1 MKKDLDPNK
10 LKQLETR
17 LANLSGSTLNREFLS
32 WEELSKKE
40 SKFPDLYTPPKT
52 AQVIAF
58 PGKFKWAL
66 GVGGTTLLAAAA
78 SLSFVFFLKKSSSGA
93 DIPSEIAKGSAAAPP
108 VFFSE
113 LLGEIQTSKGN
124 NFLLHP
130 GETVQIALKKGDKI
144 RPGDRILTADNG
156 SVDLDFENKT
166 WIRVASASLVQLT
179 DLKKSDFS
187 AIQTIGIEKG
197 KVLATV
203 GKLKKDSV
211 FQIVS
216 GSYSTIVRGTTFSVS
231 VDEGGKQ
238 TVSVREGSVEI
249 KNNRQDSEEKSI
261 YLESSKQV
269 SVSSDKAEPVI
280 SLGPKEEKELKA
292 LHTQVDLARENKLY
306 VEYSRLELIR
316 LEDGTEL
323 HGVILGQSDTHLQFE
338 GADGKIEIP
347 IVKIVETEKIR

>member
-10 LKQLETR
+10 LKQLESR
-17 LANLSGSTLNREFLS
+17 LAHLSKSTLNREFLS

-40 SKFPDLYTPPKT
+40 PKFPDLYMPPKT
-52 AQVIAF
+52 GQVVVF

-66 GVGGTTLLAAAA
+66 GVGGTALFATAA
-78 SLSFVFFLKKSSSGA
+78 SLLFVFFLKDSSSGT
-93 DIPSEIAKGSAAAPP
+93 DNPSEMAKGAASPP
-108 VFFSE
+108 VLFSE

-124 NFLLHP
+124 NFLLHL

-144 RPGDRILTADNG
+144 RPGDKILTAENG

-179 DLKKSDFS
+179 DLKKSDSS

-211 FQIVS
+211 FQVVS

-231 VDEGGKQ
+231 VDENGKQ
-238 TVSVREGSVEI
+238 TVSVREGSVEV
-249 KNNRQDSEEKSI
+249 KNNSQNSEESI
-261 YLESSKQV
+261 YLESLKQV
-269 SVSSDKAEPVI
+269 SVSSDKAESVI
-280 SLGPKEEKELKA
+280 SLGSKEEKELKA

-306 VEYSRLELIR
+306 EEYSRLELVR

-323 HGVILGQSDTHLQFE
+323 HGVILGQTDTHLQFE
-338 GADGKIEIP
+338 GTDGKIEIP

>member
-1 MKKDLDPNK
+1 MQKDLDPNK
-10 LKQLETR
+10 LKQLEER
-17 LANLSGSTLNREFLS
+17 LARLSGSASNRKFLS
-32 WEELSKKE
+32 WQELS
-40 SKFPDLYTPPKT
+40 SQNPKFPDLYTPPKMG
-52 AQVIAF
+52 QVVVF
-58 PGKFKWAL
+58 PGKFKWAA
-66 GVGGTTLLAAAA
+66 GVGGTALLAAAA
-78 SLSFVFFLKKSSSGA
+78 SLIFVFFLKNSPADESSSEVTKGA
-93 DIPSEIAKGSAAAPP
+93 AVPLVP
-108 VFFSE
+108 FSE

-124 NFLLHP
+124 NFILHL

-144 RPGDRILTADNG
+144 RPGDKILTADNG

-179 DLKKSDFS
+179 DLKKSDSS

-211 FQIVS
+211 FQIAS

-231 VDEGGKQ
+231 VDANGKQ

-249 KNNRQDSEEKSI
+249 KNNSQESSESI
-261 YLESSKQV
+261 YLESLKQV
-269 SVSSDKAEPVI
+269 SISPDQVEPVI
-280 SLGPKEEKELKA
+280 SLGSKEEKELKA

-306 VEYSRLELIR
+306 EEYSRLELVR

-323 HGVILGQSDTHLQFE
+323 HGVILGQTETHLQFE

-347 IVKIVETEKIR
+347 ITQILETEKIR